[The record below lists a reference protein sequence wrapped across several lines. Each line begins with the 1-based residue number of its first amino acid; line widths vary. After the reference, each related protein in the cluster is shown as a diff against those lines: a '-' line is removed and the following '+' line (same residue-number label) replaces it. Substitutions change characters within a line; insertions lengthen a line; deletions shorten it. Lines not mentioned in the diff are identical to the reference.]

1 MTQARDW
8 YRLYWWSFGVRFL
21 VGLAGW
27 LLTLYTDV
35 PFLQDAQYYEERA
48 SEVAQNWQA
57 GESSPWLASAVTE
70 GHKPWLIVLLLAG
83 CYFLAGGA
91 RVTPLALLIYCLLTS
106 WAPVLTYRIG
116 LRLGVPRKGAS
127 LAGWLVALS
136 PAFAFWAGALYKEGL
151 ILVVLNLAVYH
162 LLGLQERWRP
172 WSLLVLLAC
181 IPVMFALRFYL
192 AILLGLVFVLGLLLG
207 RSRHERG
214 GADVVVGQVALAAC
228 FVVALVAVGFTD
240 RARQLLPADLE
251 EGLGSM
257 ERSRRDLSGAP
268 SGYLQ
273 DHSVSTPE
281 EAVTFFPLGFTY
293 FLTVPWPWQIGSLRQ
308 NLAIPETALWI
319 MLYPLVLLGMRE
331 GLRRN
336 FQGTLLILVTTLA
349 IAGFYALWIANIG
362 TAYRLRVQVWVLW
375 AVFAGW
381 GWSVL
386 RGWDRAGDEPAASAA
401 GLRRGTCTR
410 QLTRPVRAEGR

>member
-1 MTQARDW
+1 MTETTDW
-8 YRLYWWSFGVRFL
+8 RRLYWWSFGVRFL
-21 VGLAGW
+21 VGLVGW
-27 LLTLYTDV
+27 LLTQYTDV

-48 SEVAQNWQA
+48 SEMAQNWQA
-57 GESSPWLASAVTE
+57 GESSPWLTSAVTE
-70 GHKPWLIVLLLAG
+70 GHQPWLIVLLLAA
-83 CYFLAGGA
+83 CYFLVGGA
-91 RVTPLALLIYCLLTS
+91 RITPVALFIYCLITA

-116 LRLGVPRKGAS
+116 LQLGVPRKGAT

-162 LLGLQERWRP
+162 LLVLQERWRP

-181 IPVMFALRFYL
+181 IPTMFALRFYL

-207 RSRHERG
+207 RSRKEWAG
-214 GADVVVGQVALAAC
+214 TDVLVRQIGLAAC

-240 RARQLLPADLE
+240 RARELLPADVE
-251 EGLGSM
+251 EGLGKM
-257 ERSRRDLSGAP
+257 EISRRDQSDAP

-273 DHSVSTPE
+273 SQSIGTPE
-281 EAVTFFPLGFTY
+281 EAVTFFPLGVAY
-293 FLTVPWPWQIGSLRQ
+293 FLTVPWPWQIGSMRQ

-319 MLYPLVLLGMRE
+319 LLYPLVFLGVRE

-336 FQGTLLILVTTLA
+336 LQGTLLILVTTLA

-386 RGWDRAGDEPAASAA
+386 QGWQPA
-401 GLRRGTCTR
+401 LRDWSETGR
-410 QLTRPVRAEGR
+410 QRRRAEVR

>member
-1 MTQARDW
+1 MMTEKTDW
-8 YRLYWWSFGVRFL
+8 RRLYWWSFGVRFL

-27 LLTLYTDV
+27 MLTQYTAV
-35 PFLQDAQYYEERA
+35 PFLEDARYYEERA
-48 SEVAQNWQA
+48 SEVAQDWQA

-70 GHKPWLIVLLLAG
+70 GHRPWLIVILLAG

-91 RVTPLALLIYCLLTS
+91 RVTPLALFIYCLITA

-116 LRLGVPRKGAS
+116 LQLGVPRRGAK

-162 LLGLQERWRP
+162 LLVLQERWRP
-172 WSLLVLLAC
+172 WSLLILLAC

-207 RSRHERG
+207 RSRNQKAG
-214 GADVVVGQVALAAC
+214 PDVLIRQVGLAAC
-228 FVVALVAVGFTD
+228 FIVALIAVGFTD
-240 RARQLLPADLE
+240 RAGALLPADLE
-251 EGLGSM
+251 EGLATM
-257 ERSRRDLSGAP
+257 ERSRHDLSGAP

-273 DHSVSTPE
+273 DQNISTPE
-281 EAVTFFPLGFTY
+281 QAATFFPLGLGY
-293 FLTVPWPWQIGSLRQ
+293 FLTVPWPWQIGSFRQ
-308 NLAIPETALWI
+308 NLAIPETAMWI
-319 MLYPLVLLGMRE
+319 LLYPLVLLGMRE

-349 IAGFYALWIANIG
+349 IASFYALWIANIG

-386 RGWDRAGDEPAASAA
+386 QGWQPAAGKQGGAAA
-401 GLRRGTCTR
+401 GLRRGSGTQ
-410 QLTRPVRAEGR
+410 QLTLPVRQEV